1 MKIITLLGLPAS
13 GKSYYGK
20 RLAEELKVRFV
31 PEIATQLIHKKGYKI
46 GVNAPP
52 EFDRDVFERNLERAE
67 KVLRS
72 RLKIIVWEG
81 GPVLD
86 YFFLEGRLKLG
97 TARKEREDVLRLY
110 DNRTFKELSERTT
123 YILFNVEPQVSLQRQ
138 GERSKPELLTPDLKL
153 LKIVHNRLINFYK
166 KNRNKSILIT
176 VDKTKEEVFEEVK
189 REISR
194 ITRQTQLCSRDKR
207 LKRKIQKDYTT

>member
-20 RLAEELKVRFV
+20 RLSEELRVRFI
-31 PEIATQLIHKKGYKI
+31 PEIATQLIHEKGYEI
-46 GVNAPP
+46 GANAPP
-52 EFDRDVFERNLERAE
+52 EFDMDIFERNLEMAKE
-67 KVLRS
+67 ILRS
-72 RLKIIVWEG
+72 KLKIAVWEG

-97 TARKEREDVLRLY
+97 TAGKEREDVLKLY
-110 DNRTFKELSERTT
+110 DNSTLKELGEMTS

-138 GERSKPELLTPDLKL
+138 GERSKPELLTPDLEL
-153 LKIVHNRLINFYK
+153 LKFVHNSLINFYK
-166 KNRNKSILIT
+166 KNRKKSILIN

-189 REISR
+189 REISK
-194 ITRQTQLCSRDKR
+194 TM
-207 LKRKIQKDYTT
+207 